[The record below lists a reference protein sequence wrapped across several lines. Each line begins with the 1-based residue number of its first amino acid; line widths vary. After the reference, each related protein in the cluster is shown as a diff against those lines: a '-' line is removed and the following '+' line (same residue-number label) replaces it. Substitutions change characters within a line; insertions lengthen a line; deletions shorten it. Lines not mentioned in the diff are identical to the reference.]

1 MSTADQDRTRGGAA
15 FYALPL
21 TGQADQLDIECI
33 AADPCHPGLRTHRY
47 RALPGHGRRRVFD
60 SYVETGADAWRIYW
74 MWGPTGP
81 DRPVTDPETASVLTV
96 LLIGP
101 HL

>member
-1 MSTADQDRTRGGAA
+1 MSTADQNRIRGGAA

-47 RALPGHGRRRVFD
+47 RALPGHRRRRVFD
-60 SYVETGADAWRIYW
+60 PYVETGADAWRSYW
-74 MWGPTGP
+74 P
-81 DRPVTDPETASVLTV
+81 RPPCHRPRDGLGAYRAAHR
-96 LLIGP
+96 P